1 MNSAFVC
8 VFDQGRPSGDAFIQM
23 RSADRAFLAAQHCHK
38 RSMKERYVEV
48 FACSAQEMNIVLM
61 GGTLNRSGLSPPPCK
76 LRRKCR
82 WALGLLLSAVCA
94 GRWRFT
100 PSCFFPFSHSFTYS
114 FMVGVLSIFLPR
126 QEWASGAVGIWV
138 GECFFYSI
146 QIWVCQMLF
155 HSGGMKGFDL
165 GWFSIFLNQNV
176 HKILILIINVTICT
190 LVCRGKA
197 LSVWFSV
204 DFFLSSVVDSQLR
217 NFAILTTNSG
227 TRKNLGTPQVQSG

>member
-38 RSMKERYVEV
+38 CSMKERYVEV

-100 PSCFFPFSHSFTYS
+100 PSCFFPFLSFIHL
-114 FMVGVLSIFLPR
+114 FIHGGCPVHFPAQAGM
-126 QEWASGAVGIWV
+126 GIRSSRNLGGWM
-138 GECFFYSI
+138 FF
-146 QIWVCQMLF
+146 
-155 HSGGMKGFDL
+155 
-165 GWFSIFLNQNV
+165 
-176 HKILILIINVTICT
+176 
-190 LVCRGKA
+190 
-197 LSVWFSV
+197 
-204 DFFLSSVVDSQLR
+204 FFL
-217 NFAILTTNSG
+217 FNSD
-227 TRKNLGTPQVQSG
+227 LSLSDAFPQRGNEGLWFEVI

>member
-100 PSCFFPFSHSFTYS
+100 PSCFSPFSHSFTYS
-114 FMVGVLSIFLPR
+114 FMVGVLSIFLPS
-126 QEWASGAVGIWV
+126 QEWASGEVGIWV
-138 GECFFYSI
+138 GECFFFVFVFSI
-146 QIWVCQMLF
+146 QI
-155 HSGGMKGFDL
+155 
-165 GWFSIFLNQNV
+165 
-176 HKILILIINVTICT
+176 
-190 LVCRGKA
+190 
-197 LSVWFSV
+197 
-204 DFFLSSVVDSQLR
+204 
-217 NFAILTTNSG
+217 
-227 TRKNLGTPQVQSG
+227 

>member
-23 RSADRAFLAAQHCHK
+23 RSPDRAFLAAQYCHK
-38 RSMKERYVEV
+38 CSMKERYVEV

-100 PSCFFPFSHSFTYS
+100 PSCFSPFSHSFTYS

-126 QEWASGAVGIWV
+126 QEWASGAVGIWL
-138 GECFFYSI
+138 GECFVFI
-146 QIWVCQMLF
+146 QFRSEFVRC
-155 HSGGMKGFDL
+155 
-165 GWFSIFLNQNV
+165 FS
-176 HKILILIINVTICT
+176 TA
-190 LVCRGKA
+190 GE
-197 LSVWFSV
+197 
-204 DFFLSSVVDSQLR
+204 
-217 NFAILTTNSG
+217 
-227 TRKNLGTPQVQSG
+227 

>member
-1 MNSAFVC
+1 MFWCLDIYTRWKEETQEWPVNSSHTSCLCALVSLFFFFFYWVSECSIYSC

-23 RSADRAFLAAQHCHK
+23 RSAERAFLAAQRCHK

-100 PSCFFPFSHSFTYS
+100 PSCFFSFSHSFIYL
-114 FMVGVLSIFLPR
+114 VGVLSRFPVQAGKGIRSSRNLVGWMFR
-126 QEWASGAVGIWV
+126 IQFRSDHEFVRYFSTAGEWRALIW
-138 GECFFYSI
+138 G
-146 QIWVCQMLF
+146 
-155 HSGGMKGFDL
+155 DL
-165 GWFSIFLNQNV
+165 
-176 HKILILIINVTICT
+176 
-190 LVCRGKA
+190 
-197 LSVWFSV
+197 
-204 DFFLSSVVDSQLR
+204 
-217 NFAILTTNSG
+217 
-227 TRKNLGTPQVQSG
+227 VQSF